1 MAWLP
6 LRGFPLAAA
15 WMLGTVVSLLMMG
28 LAGRELSA
36 ELDPHH
42 IVFYRSVLSMALLL
56 PFVLH
61 AGFASV
67 RTRYVAR
74 HIVRNTVHFAAMWC
88 WLLGLAL
95 LPLAEVFALE
105 FSSPIWTAVLATI
118 FLGERL
124 SASRILAIVLGFS
137 GILVLLR
144 PGIAI
149 VDPASLIVL
158 SAALGY
164 AISYVVTKN
173 LVGSDSAL
181 TIVWWMS
188 LVQFPLGG
196 LLSIGNFVIPSP
208 SLWPWLAVVGSAGA
222 ASHYCLSQ
230 ALRHADATVV
240 TPIDFL
246 RLPLGALIG
255 WAAYAEA
262 IDPFLALGG
271 ALILAGNWVNLRR
284 G

>member
-1 MAWLP
+1 
-6 LRGFPLAAA
+6 
-15 WMLGTVVSLLMMG
+15 MLGTVVSLLLMG

-36 ELDPHH
+36 EVEPHH
-42 IVFYRSVLSMALLL
+42 IVFYRSALCLGLLL
-56 PFVLH
+56 PFVLR
-61 AGFASV
+61 AGRGAV
-67 RTRYVAR
+67 RTRHVAR
-74 HIVRNTVHFAAMWC
+74 HILRNTIHFAATWC
-88 WLLGLAL
+88 WLVGLAL

-105 FSSPIWTAVLATI
+105 FSSPIWTAVLATV

-124 SASRILAIVLGFS
+124 TRSRILAIALGFT

-144 PGIAI
+144 PGAAI
-149 VDPASLIVL
+149 IDPTSIIVL
-158 SAALGY
+158 GAALGY
-164 AISYVVTKN
+164 AISYVVTKH

-181 TIVWWMS
+181 TVVWWMS

-196 LLSIGNFVIPSP
+196 IWSIGNFVIPSP
-208 SLWPWLAVVGSAGA
+208 SLWPWLAVVGCAGVT
-222 ASHYCLSQ
+222 SHYCLSQ
-230 ALRHADATVV
+230 ALTHADATVV

-246 RLPLGALIG
+246 RLPLGALIA
-255 WAAYAEA
+255 WAAYSES